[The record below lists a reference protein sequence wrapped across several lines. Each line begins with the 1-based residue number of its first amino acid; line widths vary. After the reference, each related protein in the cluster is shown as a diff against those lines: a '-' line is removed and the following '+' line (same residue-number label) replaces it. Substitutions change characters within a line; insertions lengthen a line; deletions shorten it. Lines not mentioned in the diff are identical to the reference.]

1 MALLHHPPPH
11 PSLARYILVSKMKQI
26 PCSADWWL
34 EWAILLLILRFLS
47 AGKKNLFW
55 SIIHKGKSLFNQS
68 CSDRVGGWI
77 MALFLSCLFVCLFAV
92 VEQDEKTWPTHP
104 AISVDLSLKSEKR
117 PICCC
122 SFFCLFVWFF
132 LVKIIIVIIAVG
144 IGGWVGGK
152 RTRPNSSQHREQR
165 ELFFRSTS
173 GIKSIL
179 YIHVEGDIGGT
190 QYRNTVRKIG
200 IGKYWNSVSAM
211 DKISILHLWSVTL
224 T

>member
-11 PSLARYILVSKMKQI
+11 PSPAHYILVSKMKQI
-26 PCSADWWL
+26 PYSADCWL
-34 EWAILLLILRFLS
+34 EWAILLLILPFLS

-68 CSDRVGGWI
+68 CSDRMGGWI
-77 MALFLSCLFVCLFAV
+77 MALFLSCLFVCLFAA
-92 VEQDEKTWPTHP
+92 VEQDEKLGQHIQPSQLTYH
-104 AISVDLSLKSEKR
+104 LSQKNVLFVVAR
-117 PICCC
+117 
-122 SFFCLFVWFF
+122 FFVCLFFF

-179 YIHVEGDIGGT
+179 SIHVEGDIGGT

-200 IGKYWNSVSAM
+200 IGKCWNSVSAM

>member
-1 MALLHHPPPH
+1 
-11 PSLARYILVSKMKQI
+11 MKQI

-55 SIIHKGKSLFNQS
+55 SIIHKGNSLFNQS
-68 CSDRVGGWI
+68 CSDRMGGWI
-77 MALFLSCLFVCLFAV
+77 MALFLSCLFVCLLLWSKMKKLG
-92 VEQDEKTWPTHP
+92 QHIQPSQLTYH
-104 AISVDLSLKSEKR
+104 LSQKDV
-117 PICCC
+117 
-122 SFFCLFVWFF
+122 LFVVARFVVVVVFF
-132 LVKIIIVIIAVG
+132 WLRFIIVIIAVG

-179 YIHVEGDIGGT
+179 YVHVEGDIGGA
-190 QYRNTVRKIG
+190 QYSNAVRKIG
-200 IGKYWNSVSAM
+200 IGKYWNRVSAM